1 MAKRLSAAII
11 DLLVYGWIPFVAIL
25 AFSAVM
31 AQGST
36 VDEAP
41 GIHLSIG
48 VIAVVVGIVAFIGPG
63 FYLLGRY
70 DHRLSTAE
78 AALAAVAVKMEHLVE
93 RGISTGDRVAVA
105 IEQATE
111 YGLVLNCPLENE
123 CPHPKRKV

>member
-1 MAKRLSAAII
+1 MKRLSAAIT
-11 DLLVYGWIPFVAIL
+11 DLLVYGWIPFVSVL
-25 AFSAVM
+25 AFSVVT
-31 AQGST
+31 AQST
-36 VDEAP
+36 AGVEEP
-41 GIHLSIG
+41 GVHLSVG